1 MQQGRHR
8 DEPGL
13 GDLAGFDAERRP
25 EPAFPIDADHRRRSA
40 PVRKRRRG
48 GGGVVIAGVVIA
60 AAVLLAVIF
69 REPLQRL
76 VSGSETA
83 QAVESALA
91 AEQAGRWYHDAQGND
106 ALSIYRRIL
115 ADNADN
121 DPAREGLRRV
131 AERLASDAGAA
142 IDAGQYEAV
151 PPLLDE
157 LEALGES
164 GDRVADL
171 RRRLEVARGA
181 DREIEAMLSRAQQA
195 LTANRIRGENGA
207 LAEYQ
212 RMLARDPGNAVAQRG
227 VDESLAALAKQA
239 RLDLAA
245 GNLDKANELVDAIA
259 GHSAQHVDLPA
270 LRQELAQ
277 ARTRLE
283 AANAE
288 KQLQAKADAIARDF
302 AAAEK
307 AAAAGN
313 PVEAASAYRKVLAI
327 DNSHAGARRGLEAVG
342 RQLLDQAEQ
351 AIADSNLP
359 LAQSLLASAR
369 QSRADADRL
378 ARLASR
384 TADLEERLTA
394 VLAKPELS
402 AEEQRRLT
410 RLLERAV
417 SADRAGRLVE
427 PAGDSAYDLYRQV
440 LAIDPTQDAAR
451 QAVSALPR
459 RAQTL
464 AAHHIELGQWQQAS
478 EAIDALQAMAP
489 LDPSLPELRSQLA
502 AERARR

>member
-13 GDLAGFDAERRP
+13 GDLDDFDTERRP
-25 EPAFPIDADHRRRSA
+25 EPAFPIEPDHRRRSA
-40 PVRKRRRG
+40 PVRKRQRRG
-48 GGGVVIAGVVIA
+48 GGVVVAGVVVA
-60 AAVLLAVIF
+60 AAALLAVVF

-91 AEQAGRWYHDAQGND
+91 AEQAGRWYHDAEGKD

-131 AERLASDAGAA
+131 AQRLAADATAA
-142 IDAGQYEAV
+142 IKAGQYETV

-157 LEALGES
+157 LDTLGES
-164 GDRVADL
+164 GDRIAEL
-171 RRRLEVARGA
+171 RRRLEVARSA
-181 DREIEAMLSRAQQA
+181 DRELDAMLERAQQA
-195 LTANRIRGENGA
+195 LAANRIRGDNGA

-212 RMLARDPGNAVAQRG
+212 RMLARDPGNAVARRG
-227 VDESLAALAKQA
+227 VDESLAALVKQA
-239 RLDLAA
+239 RQDLAA
-245 GNLDKANELVDAIA
+245 GRHDRAGELADAIA
-259 GHSAQHVDLPA
+259 GYSAQHVDLPA
-270 LRQELAQ
+270 LRQELAEAKTRVEADNAEKARQ
-277 ARTRLE
+277 ART
-283 AANAE
+283 
-288 KQLQAKADAIARDF
+288 DTIAREF
-302 AAAEK
+302 AAGES
-307 AAAAGN
+307 AAGAGK
-313 PVEAASAYRKVLAI
+313 PVEAASAYRKVLAL
-327 DNSHAGARRGLEAVG
+327 DGAHAGARRGLDTVG

-359 LAQSLLASAR
+359 QAQSLLAQAR

-378 ARLASR
+378 ARLTSR

-502 AERARR
+502 RERARR

>member
-13 GDLAGFDAERRP
+13 GDLAGFEADRRP
-25 EPAFPIDADHRRRSA
+25 EPVFPIEPDHRRRGTPA
-40 PVRKRRRG
+40 RRRRRG
-48 GGGVVIAGVVIA
+48 RGGLVIAGVVVA
-60 AAVLLAVIF
+60 AAALLAVVF

-83 QAVESALA
+83 QAVASARA

-106 ALSIYRRIL
+106 ALTIYRRIL

-131 AERLASDAGAA
+131 AGRLVADAAAA
-142 IDAGQYEAV
+142 IESGRYDTV

-157 LEALGES
+157 LDALGES
-164 GDRVADL
+164 GDRIADL
-171 RRRLEVARGA
+171 RRRLEVARSA
-181 DREIEAMLSRAQQA
+181 DRELEAMLARAQQA
-195 LTANRIRGENGA
+195 LAANRIRGDNGA

-245 GNLDKANELVDAIA
+245 GNVDKANELVDAIA
-259 GHSAQHVDLPA
+259 SHSAQHVDLPA

-277 ARTRLE
+277 ARTRVE
-283 AANAE
+283 AENAD
-288 KQLQAKADAIARDF
+288 KQRQARADAIARDF
-302 AAAEK
+302 SAAQR
-307 AAAAGN
+307 AAAAGDL
-313 PVEAASAYRKVLAI
+313 VAAANAFRKVLAL
-327 DNSHAGARRGLEAVG
+327 DGAHAGARRGLDAIG
-342 RQLLDQAEQ
+342 RRLLDQAEQ

-359 LAQSLLASAR
+359 QAQSLLAQAR
-369 QSRADADRL
+369 QSGADADRL
-378 ARLASR
+378 ARLTSR

-394 VLAKPELS
+394 VLAKPELG

-440 LAIDPTQDAAR
+440 LAIDPTQDVAR

-489 LDPSLPELRSQLA
+489 LDPSLPELRAQLVA
-502 AERARR
+502 ARARN